1 MEPVKPRYGK
11 ILLKLSGE
19 ALAGKQGYGIDP
31 EIIASIAAEIK
42 AEVDA
47 ATEHSEAEPDPDP
60 STAMRWVF
68 AEDWPSETPPA
79 WGFGGG
85 HGMAGHEGDRSAA
98 EGATD

>member
-1 MEPVKPRYGK
+1 MTD
-11 ILLKLSGE
+11 E
-19 ALAGKQGYGIDP
+19 AEAK
-31 EIIASIAAEIK
+31 IAAEIK

-47 ATEHSEAEPDPDP
+47 ATDYAEAQPDPDP

-85 HGMAGHEGDRSAA
+85 HGTEGHEGDSSAA
-98 EGATD
+98 EGARD